1 MSSPAT
7 QASTPMFRLVLC
19 GAALV
24 LAADVRAQS
33 GPLHDEE
40 LSWRTYA
47 STRSARVRVYASPDE
62 RRPRTVVV
70 DDVATNGGAITDEA
84 TFVADLVGR
93 EIGFDPTEAT
103 FVFRYTPAS
112 FVEGGRDGGKTL
124 LLRATFRRSSSGTLG
139 APEWRV
145 LTPEALDD
153 LTDRAFR

>member
-1 MSSPAT
+1 
-7 QASTPMFRLVLC
+7 MFRLILFS
-19 GAALV
+19 AAL
-24 LAADVRAQS
+24 LLTTDVSAQS

-47 STRSARVRVYASPDE
+47 ATRSARVRVYPCADE
-62 RRPRTVVV
+62 RRPHTVVV
-70 DDVATNGGAITDEA
+70 DDVASNGGAITDEA
-84 TFVADLVGR
+84 SFVADLVGR

-112 FVEGGRDGGKTL
+112 FSEDASDGGKTL

-139 APEWRV
+139 APQWSVVSR
-145 LTPEALDD
+145 EALDE